1 MLISGELV
9 KPIYSKA
16 YTLFCPL
23 GNHEVNLCS
32 WVARNYTQAVVVNL
46 VRSLF
51 IRLANFSFFLA
62 DNHFVLFR
70 SSMNLN
76 IVIEDG
82 TQRKMIEIFLEEIAY
97 QSYWSMPR
105 M

>member
-62 DNHFVLFR
+62 DNHFVLFH

-76 IVIEDG
+76 TVIEEG
-82 TQRKMIEIFLEEIAY
+82 TQRKMIEKFLKEIGY

-105 M
+105 V